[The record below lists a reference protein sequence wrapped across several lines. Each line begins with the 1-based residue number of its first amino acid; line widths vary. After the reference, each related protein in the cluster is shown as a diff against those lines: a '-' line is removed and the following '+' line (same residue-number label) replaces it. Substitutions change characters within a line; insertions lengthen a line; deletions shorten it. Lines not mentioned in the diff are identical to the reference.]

1 MSSIN
6 TKINKL
12 NYLIII
18 LIFFLFSGCSKT
30 KKKNTIPY
38 KYRTEAQVKMECEAE
53 IAKNQKSS
61 ANAGSDAGNFTLGFL
76 EAMMQDWAC
85 DPLR

>member
-1 MSSIN
+1 MSK
-6 TKINKL
+6 TKRL
-12 NYLIII
+12 NFLTII
-18 LIFFLFSGCSKT
+18 LIGFIISGCSSPKA
-30 KKKNTIPY
+30 KNTIPY

-53 IAKNQKSS
+53 IAKNQQNTAS
-61 ANAGSDAGNFTLGFL
+61 AGSDAGNFAVGFL

>member
-1 MSSIN
+1 MSSYY
-6 TKINKL
+6 TKLKRL
-12 NYLIII
+12 NFLTII
-18 LIFFLFSGCSKT
+18 LIVFLISSCASPKA
-30 KKKNTIPY
+30 KNTVPY

-53 IAKNQKSS
+53 IAKNQQSS
-61 ANAGSDAGNFTLGFL
+61 ANAGSDAGNFAMGFL

>member
-1 MSSIN
+1 VPIIN

-18 LIFFLFSGCSKT
+18 LTLFVFSGCSSPKA
-30 KKKNTIPY
+30 KNTIPY
-38 KYRTEAQVKMECEAE
+38 KYRTETQVKMECEAE
-53 IAKNQKSS
+53 IAKNQQSS
-61 ANAGSDAGNFTLGFL
+61 ANAGSNAGNFAMGFL
-76 EAMMQDWAC
+76 EAMMEDWAC

>member
-1 MSSIN
+1 MPIIN
-6 TKINKL
+6 TKINKF

-18 LIFFLFSGCSKT
+18 LTLFAFSGCSSPKA
-30 KKKNTIPY
+30 KNTIPY

-53 IAKNQKSS
+53 IAKNQQSS
-61 ANAGSDAGNFTLGFL
+61 ANAGSNAGNFAMGFL
-76 EAMMQDWAC
+76 EAMMEDWAC

>member
-1 MSSIN
+1 MSINN
-6 TKINKL
+6 TKINKF

-18 LIFFLFSGCSKT
+18 LTLFLFSGCSSPKA
-30 KKKNTIPY
+30 KNTIPY

-53 IAKNQKSS
+53 IAKNQQSS
-61 ANAGSDAGNFTLGFL
+61 ANAGSDAGNFTMGFL

>member
-1 MSSIN
+1 MS
-6 TKINKL
+6 KMKQL
-12 NYLIII
+12 NFLTII
-18 LIFFLFSGCSKT
+18 LIGFIISGCSSPKA
-30 KKKNTIPY
+30 KNTIPY

-53 IAKNQKSS
+53 IAKNQQSS
-61 ANAGSDAGNFTLGFL
+61 ANAGSDAGNFAMGFL